1 MLTFLE
7 GSVAKHVVN
16 SFFFFFF
23 SPFEFNILFLSYY
36 NSIDR

>member
-16 SFFFFFF
+16 SFFSF
-23 SPFEFNILFLSYY
+23 SFEFNILFLSYY